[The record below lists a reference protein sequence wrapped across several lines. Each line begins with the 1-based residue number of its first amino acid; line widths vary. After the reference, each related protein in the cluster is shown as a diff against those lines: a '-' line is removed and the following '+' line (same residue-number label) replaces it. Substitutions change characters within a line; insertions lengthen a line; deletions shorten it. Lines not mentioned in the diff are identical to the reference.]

1 MGIPGD
7 QDDLFDT
14 IQHSIKSLSEAGLQY
29 IVCIKCLVYY
39 TPQGE
44 HQHSLWAKFY
54 GLMWG
59 KMMWLILKIPTI
71 NRISRRFFVHF
82 NSNSSS
88 TQMNARFR
96 RSRPFILYK
105 VKNKYLDMT
114 KMKTEACF
122 WIKGFA
128 ILISVLIVMLAID
141 TLLNRK

>member
-14 IQHSIKSLSEAGLQY
+14 IQHSIKSLSEAGLS
-29 IVCIKCLVYY
+29 C
-39 TPQGE
+39 
-44 HQHSLWAKFY
+44 HSLWAKFY

-96 RSRPFILYK
+96 RSVRKL
-105 VKNKYLDMT
+105 L
-114 KMKTEACF
+114 
-122 WIKGFA
+122 KG
-128 ILISVLIVMLAID
+128 LTVD
-141 TLLNRK
+141 N

>member
-1 MGIPGD
+1 MAFTPYVFKMAAPTVWWLGYDG
-7 QDDLFDT
+7 
-14 IQHSIKSLSEAGLQY
+14 SGL

-96 RSRPFILYK
+96 RSVRKL
-105 VKNKYLDMT
+105 L
-114 KMKTEACF
+114 
-122 WIKGFA
+122 KG
-128 ILISVLIVMLAID
+128 LTVGV
-141 TLLNRK
+141 